1 MQGLEAVGDRLVGR
15 WPEDALA
22 PGEPARALS
31 AEPSTVFRG
40 LLRIAVLLVVLQ
52 TFVHL
57 ADAAAFDLRI
67 DRLDAD
73 RDQSVWSWTGSAA
86 ELVSALGAA
95 LLVVVA
101 PARWRTLAF
110 LALVFT
116 FLSMDDTV
124 QVHERLSHIL
134 DRFGT
139 PIPRRMVWPIIYAP
153 LMLAAYVLL
162 WRVSGAMAERCRQAV
177 RSGLVMLGV
186 SIVLEFAVSTLLI
199 RAGFHRVQEDTR
211 TGSMVYELEVVVE
224 EALELAGWLLI
235 GAALTATGLELL
247 IGRVLRRS
255 TPASRVER
263 AGRATPDDRARPD
276 AR

>member
-1 MQGLEAVGDRLVGR
+1 VRAVEGLEALVDRLVGR
-15 WPEDALA
+15 WTRDDLT
-22 PGEPARALS
+22 PGEPGVDTLS
-31 AEPSTVFRG
+31 AEPSQVLRG
-40 LLRIAVLLVVLQ
+40 LVRAAVVLVVLQ
-52 TFVHL
+52 TLVHL
-57 ADAAAFDLRI
+57 VNAAAFDLRI

-73 RDQSVWSWTGSAA
+73 RDGSVWSWAGSAA
-86 ELVSALGAA
+86 ELTSALGAG
-95 LLVVVA
+95 LLLVVA
-101 PARWRTLAF
+101 PARYRALAF

-162 WRVSGAMAERCRQAV
+162 WRVSGAMVDRCRRAV
-177 RSGLVMLGV
+177 RSGLVMLGL

-199 RAGFHRVQEDTR
+199 QLGYHRVAEDTR

-235 GAALTATGLELL
+235 GAALVATGLELL
-247 IGRVLRRS
+247 MQRVRRS
-255 TPASRVER
+255 AGTAGTSTPRSSQLE
-263 AGRATPDDRARPD
+263 DR
-276 AR
+276 